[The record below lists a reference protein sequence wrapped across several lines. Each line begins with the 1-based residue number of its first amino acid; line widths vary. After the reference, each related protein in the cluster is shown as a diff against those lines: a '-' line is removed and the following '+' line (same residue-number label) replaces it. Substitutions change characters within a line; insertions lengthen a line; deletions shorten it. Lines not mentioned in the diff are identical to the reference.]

1 MALRDLSLEEI
12 INQLDSGRTW
22 QGNTISYT
30 FPTSPWANMNESA
43 GFSALTGNQASIAR
57 QALQSWD
64 ELIAPDLVET
74 GGSGANADITVANTT
89 TGIGY
94 AHAYLP
100 GGGPVSGSV
109 WLNPQ
114 YNRGTSDL
122 VNPDITD
129 YGYLTYMHEVGH
141 ALGLEHMGEYNGGNP
156 TYENDAFGIQ
166 DTQQYSIMSYF
177 SPQQAGTADWVGGDG
192 RLYFAQ
198 TPMVSD
204 IAAIQRMYGADMKTR
219 AGNTTYGF
227 NSNVSSQVYNFAQ
240 NGHPVLSIWDGG
252 GIDTLDVSGFSSS
265 SVVDLREGQYSSV
278 NNMTKNIGIAY
289 DAEIENART
298 GNGADTVIGNALNNE
313 VMSGVG
319 NDSLNGLGGDDEL
332 RGEIGH
338 DSMRGGSGDDLLIGG
353 SGRDT
358 LEGGSGND
366 RLYGGN
372 DDDTLLGGAGNDLL
386 KGGNGDDRLSGGTG
400 DDELVGGNG
409 SDVFVILQ
417 GNGDD
422 IVSDFQIDL
431 DDIDLSD
438 TDFDSFDDLDISDN
452 NGNAVLDLG
461 DGNSVTLIDVN
472 AADLSTDDFLFS

>member
-1 MALRDLSLEEI
+1 MALRDLTREEI
-12 INQLDSGRTW
+12 INQLDTGLHW
-22 QGNTISYT
+22 QGNTITYT

-43 GFSALTGNQASIAR
+43 GFSPLTNGQANITR
-57 QALQSWD
+57 QALQAWD
-64 ELIAPDLVET
+64 ELIVPDLVEV
-74 GGSGANADITVANTT
+74 GGSGGNADIAVSNTT

-100 GGGPVSGSV
+100 GSSPVAGSV

-122 VNPDITD
+122 VTPDITD
-129 YGYLTYMHEVGH
+129 YGYLTIMHEVGH
-141 ALGLEHMGEYNGGNP
+141 SLGLGHMGDYNGGRP
-156 TYENDAFGIQ
+156 TYEEDGFGIQ

-177 SPQQAGTADWVGGDG
+177 SPQEAGTADWVGGDG

-204 IAAIQRMYGADMKTR
+204 IAAIQRMYGADKNTR

-227 NSNVSSQVYNFAQ
+227 NSNVSSPVYNFAQ
-240 NGHPVLSIWDGG
+240 NAHPVLTIWDGAG
-252 GIDTLDVSGFSSS
+252 EDTLDVSGFSSK

-278 NNMTKNIGIAY
+278 NNMTNNIGIAY

-298 GNGADTVIGNALNNE
+298 GNGADTVIGNNLNNE
-313 VMSGVG
+313 IMAGVG
-319 NDSLNGLGGDDEL
+319 NDSLNGLAGDDEL

-338 DSMRGGSGDDLLIGG
+338 DAMRGGSGDDLLIGG

-372 DDDTLLGGAGNDLL
+372 DDDTLLGGAGDDLL
-386 KGGNGDDRLSGGTG
+386 KGGNGNDRLSGGTG

-422 IVSDFQIDL
+422 IITDFQIDL

-438 TDFDSFDDLDISDN
+438 TEFDSFDELEFTDN
-452 NGNAVLDLG
+452 NGDAILDLG
-461 DGNSVTLIDVN
+461 GGNSVTLIDISSD
-472 AADLSTDDFLFS
+472 DLSADDFIFT